1 MIITIIVLAVVSV
14 FIAVILISELWYIKE
29 KKDSDKAYLE
39 DLRIQSIKEDML
51 KATDFT
57 GDINAWN
64 PKHK

>member
-39 DLRIQSIKEDML
+39 DLRIQSMKEDMVSKL
-51 KATDFT
+51 EKKEDTLRLGRF
-57 GDINAWN
+57 
-64 PKHK
+64 